1 MSDKKI
7 SKFELDQQKE
17 SKKLSSSQEKIKDS
31 LDKSGDILAK
41 NEEKSSAILK
51 ASEANVK
58 IQELRAAG
66 DNARA
71 NILQSKL
78 DTVQNLLE
86 KDNMTSEQVAE
97 AVKISQ
103 SLLDQSDNALKKN
116 SNLLE
121 SMANNNETL
130 TGLKLLNDELKEQK
144 EIQKANADLFDI
156 EKSLN
161 KLEGFMDRNADE
173 TTLQLRSGYE
183 EASMNLKDAIER
195 GDDQAADIARRQ
207 IETIKEAAQTEEERR
222 EAAKAAELQST
233 ALFSMG
239 DKLEGLG
246 EKMDSMGLAAKGGFL
261 AGIAGLFLMFT
272 DPEKFRE
279 IIVKVMDTVT
289 STFQAITQVLQG
301 DLSGALETMD
311 GKFGALG
318 ALVGV
323 IALFFLPKII
333 STIGGVFKTLNTLVR
348 AAKVFRLFMM
358 GTFVPSMVAG
368 LTSIGT
374 AMGFAVG
381 SLGVVLAPALLIVA
395 LIGGLYLGF
404 KKLQD
409 SLGPGASIMDTLK
422 VAALYLVDFLSMLV
436 NAITFIPRKIIGF
449 LGKKAAKWLFGDDVD
464 ISMFDSIS
472 EGLDTNRGARAAEEI
487 RLKNEEQAK
496 LDAAEKEKETLEKTV
511 QVIPPTTADNI
522 ENLESQK
529 MELELDSKRDKPV
542 PSQVNAVSTKSD
554 NRSSVSTVINYP
566 VMSPAAYAL
575 GDLGGR

>member
-1 MSDKKI
+1 VSDKKT

-17 SKKLSSSQEKIKDS
+17 SKKLSSAQEKIKDS
-31 LDKSGDILAK
+31 LDKSGEILAK

-51 ASEANVK
+51 ASEANIK

-121 SMANNNETL
+121 SMANNNDTL

-289 STFQAITQVLQG
+289 SAFQAITQVLQG
-301 DLSGALETMD
+301 GLSGALETMD

-318 ALVGV
+318 KLVGV

-333 STIGGVFKTLNTLVR
+333 STIGGVFKTLNKLVK
-348 AAKVFRLFMM
+348 AARVFRIFMM
-358 GTFVPSMVAG
+358 GTFIPSMVAAFSSVIAAV
-368 LTSIGT
+368 TPIVV
-374 AMGFAVG
+374 AMAVP
-381 SLGVVLAPALLIVA
+381 LAIIAGIAAVFFLFKVA
-395 LIGGLYLGF
+395 LEKIR
-404 KKLQD
+404 D
-409 SLGPGASIMDTLK
+409 SLGFTSVFDVLLLGFA
-422 VAALYLVDFLSMLV
+422 YLSDGIAHMV
-436 NAITFIPRKIIGF
+436 NAVTGVINFVIGIVEKIGRFIPGLDDLDLPKIPKMATDNASKKKIE
-449 LGKKAAKWLFGDDVD
+449 LQAKAA
-464 ISMFDSIS
+464 
-472 EGLDTNRGARAAEEI
+472 
-487 RLKNEEQAK
+487 
-496 LDAAEKEKETLEKTV
+496 AAEKEKLEKEEATIEGTA

-529 MELELDSKRDKPV
+529 MDLELDSKRDKPV

>member
-17 SKKLSSSQEKIKDS
+17 SKKLSSDQEKIKTF
-31 LDKSGDILAK
+31 LEKSGKSLETA
-41 NEEKSSAILK
+41 EEKSSAILK

-66 DNARA
+66 DDAKA

-86 KDNMTSEQVAE
+86 NENMTSKQVEE

-183 EASMNLKDAIER
+183 EASMNLKDALER

-279 IIVKVMDTVT
+279 IIVGVMDTVT

-318 ALVGV
+318 KLVGV

-333 STIGGVFKTLNTLVR
+333 STIGGVFKTLNKLVK
-348 AAKVFRLFMM
+348 AAQVFRVFMM
-358 GTFVPSMVAG
+358 GTFIPGMIAAFSSVIAAVTPIVVAMAVPIAIIAG
-368 LTSIGT
+368 IFAAVMLFKLGLEKVRDALGFVSVFDVLVL
-374 AMGFAVG
+374 GFA
-381 SLGVVLAPALLIVA
+381 
-395 LIGGLYLGF
+395 YLSDGI
-404 KKLQD
+404 
-409 SLGPGASIMDTLK
+409 AH
-422 VAALYLVDFLSMLV
+422 LV
-436 NAITFIPRKIIGF
+436 NGVTAVINFVIGIAEKIGRFIPGLDDLDLPKIPKMATDNASKKKIE
-449 LGKKAAKWLFGDDVD
+449 LQAKAA
-464 ISMFDSIS
+464 
-472 EGLDTNRGARAAEEI
+472 
-487 RLKNEEQAK
+487 
-496 LDAAEKEKETLEKTV
+496 AAEKEKLEKEEATLEGTA

-522 ENLESQK
+522 ESLESQK
-529 MELELDSKRDKPV
+529 MELELDSKRDKPI

>member
-1 MSDKKI
+1 MSDKKT

-17 SKKLSSSQEKIKDS
+17 SKKLSSAQEKIKDS
-31 LDKSGDILAK
+31 LDKSGEILAK

-51 ASEANVK
+51 ASEANIK

-121 SMANNNETL
+121 SMANNNDTL

-289 STFQAITQVLQG
+289 SAFQAITQVLQG

-318 ALVGV
+318 KLVGV

-333 STIGGVFKTLNTLVR
+333 STIGGVFKTLNKLVK
-348 AAKVFRLFMM
+348 AARVFRIFMM
-358 GTFVPSMVAG
+358 GTFIPSMVAAFSSVIAAV
-368 LTSIGT
+368 TPIVV
-374 AMGFAVG
+374 AMAVP
-381 SLGVVLAPALLIVA
+381 LAIIAGIAAVFFLFKVA
-395 LIGGLYLGF
+395 LEKIR
-404 KKLQD
+404 D
-409 SLGPGASIMDTLK
+409 SLGFTSVFDVLLLGFA
-422 VAALYLVDFLSMLV
+422 YLSDGIAHMV
-436 NAITFIPRKIIGF
+436 NAVTGVINFVIGIVEKIGRFIPGLDDLDLPKIPKMATDNASKKKIE
-449 LGKKAAKWLFGDDVD
+449 LQAKAA
-464 ISMFDSIS
+464 
-472 EGLDTNRGARAAEEI
+472 
-487 RLKNEEQAK
+487 
-496 LDAAEKEKETLEKTV
+496 AAEKEKLEKEEATIEGTA

-529 MELELDSKRDKPV
+529 MDLELDSKRDKPV

>member
-1 MSDKKI
+1 MSDKKT

-17 SKKLSSSQEKIKDS
+17 SKKLSSSQEKISNS
-31 LDKSGDILAK
+31 LDKSAEILAK

-58 IQELRAAG
+58 IQELRASG

-86 KDNMTSEQVAE
+86 KDNMTSKEVAE

-103 SLLDQSDNALKKN
+103 KLLDQSDNALKKN
-116 SNLLE
+116 TNLLDA
-121 SMANNNETL
+121 MVNNNETL

-144 EIQKANADLFDI
+144 EIQKANADRFDI
-156 EKSLN
+156 EKSIN
-161 KLEGFMDRNADE
+161 KLEGFMGRNSDE
-173 TTLQLRSGYE
+173 TTQKLRAGYE
-183 EASMNLKDAIER
+183 EASSNLKAALES
-195 GDDQAADIARRQ
+195 GDDQAAEIARRQ
-207 IETIKEAAQTEEERR
+207 IETIKEAAETEEERR
-222 EAAKAAELQST
+222 EAAKAAERQSG
-233 ALFSMG
+233 ALFAMG

-279 IIVKVMDTVT
+279 ILVGVMDTVT
-289 STFQAITQVLQG
+289 STFQAITQVLEG

-311 GKFGALG
+311 GKFGNLG
-318 ALVGV
+318 KLVGV

-333 STIGGVFKTLNTLVR
+333 STIGGVFKTLNKLV
-348 AAKVFRLFMM
+348 KVAQIFRVFMM
-358 GTFVPSMVAG
+358 GTFVPGMIAAFSSVIAAVTPIVVGMAVPIAIIAG
-368 LTSIGT
+368 IFAAFMLFKFGLEKIRDALGFVSVFDVLLL
-374 AMGFAVG
+374 GFAYLSDGIAHMVNVVTGIINFVIGIVEKVG
-381 SLGVVLAPALLIVA
+381 R
-395 LIGGLYLGF
+395 
-404 KKLQD
+404 
-409 SLGPGASIMDTLK
+409 
-422 VAALYLVDFLSMLV
+422 
-436 NAITFIPRKIIGF
+436 FIPGLGDLDLPKIPKMATDNASKKKIE
-449 LGKKAAKWLFGDDVD
+449 LQAKAA
-464 ISMFDSIS
+464 
-472 EGLDTNRGARAAEEI
+472 
-487 RLKNEEQAK
+487 
-496 LDAAEKEKETLEKTV
+496 AAEKEKLEKEEATLEGAA

-522 ENLESQK
+522 ESLESQK